1 MKGKMQK
8 FLSSLSAFTKE
19 LRKNHN
25 NKKTCE
31 DILSTGLH

>member
-19 LRKNHN
+19 LRKKSQ
-25 NKKTCE
+25 KKTCE